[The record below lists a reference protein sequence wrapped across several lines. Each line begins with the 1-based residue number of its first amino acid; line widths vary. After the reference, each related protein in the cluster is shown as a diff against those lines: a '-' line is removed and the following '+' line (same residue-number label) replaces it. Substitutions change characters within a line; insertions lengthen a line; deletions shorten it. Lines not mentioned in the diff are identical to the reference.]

1 MSKSSPR
8 RLLASALTRLSPR
21 ALLRGVIERVK
32 DVRGPVEASPSVAPP
47 PASPMPT
54 REQALADMR
63 ARPIVLG
70 APRSPGAA
78 EGAPP
83 RVSIVIPVHGKIEF
97 TWACLRSIAEHCSG
111 VDHEVVVV
119 DDASPDETPSLAGAA
134 AGLRLLRNETNL
146 GFIGA
151 CNRGAAEA
159 RGEYV
164 VFLNNDTRVRPQWLE
179 WMLRTF
185 EAAPGVGLVGSQLI
199 FPDGTMQESGS
210 IVFRDGRAWNY
221 GRRGDPDDDRHRYLR
236 DVDYCSGASIMLPRA
251 LFERLGGFDPLF
263 SPAYYEDTDLAF
275 RVRREGLRTVVQP
288 LSRLTHYEGIT
299 AGTDVSAGT
308 KRYQVLNHEKFFA
321 RWRDV
326 LASAGE
332 FGVDVERQ
340 KERAVRRRALLVD
353 AMPHA
358 GGAPLADLVR
368 LPARL
373 RAAGAKLTVF
383 PTGALDDACANALRA
398 AGIEVLTPRFAGT
411 LEAHLAREDV
421 AYDVVLVDR
430 DEVASSAIAP
440 AIEALRAR
448 RPATRV
454 ELGTF
459 TTAALAAALLG

>member
-8 RLLASALTRLSPR
+8 RRLAHALTRLSPR
-21 ALLRGVIERVK
+21 ALVRALFERARVRGVAVP
-32 DVRGPVEASPSVAPP
+32 PVSPPIAAPS
-47 PASPMPT
+47 PAPPMPT
-54 REQALADMR
+54 RAQALADLR
-63 ARPIVLG
+63 ARPITLG
-70 APRSPGAA
+70 APRSAPPSDS
-78 EGAPP
+78 EVPP
-83 RVSIVIPVHGKIEF
+83 RVSIVIPVYGKVEF
-97 TWACLRSIAEHCSG
+97 TWACLRSIAEHCG
-111 VDHEVVVV
+111 DVRHEVIVV
-119 DDASPDETPSLAGAA
+119 DDASPDETPLLAGAA
-134 AGLRLLRNETNL
+134 AGLRLLRNEQNL

-185 EAAPGVGLVGSQLI
+185 EGAPGVGLVGSQLI
-199 FPDGTMQESGS
+199 FPDGTMQESGG

-299 AGTDVSAGT
+299 AGTDVSEGT

-332 FGVDVERQ
+332 FGVDIELQ
-340 KERAVRRRALLVD
+340 KERGVRRRALLVD
-353 AMPHA
+353 PEPRA
-358 GGAPLADLVR
+358 GLVGLA
-368 LPARL
+368 ARL
-373 RAAGAKLTVF
+373 RGAGTKLTVF
-383 PTGALDDACANALRA
+383 PSRGLDDARANVLRA
-398 AGIEVLTPRFAGT
+398 AGIEVLTSRFAGA
-411 LEAHLAREDV
+411 LEARLAREDV
-421 AYDVVLVDR
+421 RYDAVLVDGA
-430 DEVASSAIAP
+430 EASRSEIAP

-448 RPATRV
+448 RSATRL

-459 TTAALAAALLG
+459 TSDALASALLD